1 MAMDWDKLRVFH
13 AVALSK
19 SLTKAGETLNLSQ
32 SAVSRQV
39 STLEEGMRISLFQ
52 RHARG
57 LVLTEQGEILFR
69 TVSDMI
75 SKLQAT
81 EISLAE
87 SSSKPRGPFKVTV
100 PTTFGTLWLAGQ
112 MKEYTELYPEI
123 DVTLICEDRELDLT
137 QRQADAAIRF
147 HPTKHPDLVQIPL
160 MSLNN
165 SLYASNDYLRV
176 HGVPQKL
183 NDLAQHK
190 LLQFDTSVGNLPFP
204 EVNWMF
210 ALDENKSFKLAP
222 SFRVNSLLAMRTAL
236 KQGMGIAALPD
247 YLMHR
252 TRHISR
258 VLPEVAGPVTE
269 AWYVYPVELKNSKR
283 IAVFRNFITQK
294 IAESNF

>member
-1 MAMDWDKLRVFH
+1 
-13 AVALSK
+13 
-19 SLTKAGETLNLSQ
+19 
-32 SAVSRQV
+32 
-39 STLEEGMRISLFQ
+39 
-52 RHARG
+52 
-57 LVLTEQGEILFR
+57 
-69 TVSDMI
+69 MI

-123 DVTLICEDRELDLT
+123 EVTLICEDRELDLT

-183 NDLAQHK
+183 GDLAQHK

-210 ALDENKSFKLAP
+210 ALDENKSFKLEP

>member
-13 AVALSK
+13 AVALCK

-39 STLEEGMRISLFQ
+39 SALEDGMRGALYQ

-57 LVLTEQGEILFR
+57 LVLTEQGDILFR
-69 TVSDMI
+69 TVSEMI
-75 SKLQAT
+75 TKLQAT

-87 SSSKPRGPFKVTV
+87 SSAKPRGPFKVTV

-123 DVTLICEDRELDLT
+123 DVTLVCEDRELDLT

-147 HPTKHPDLVQIPL
+147 YPTKHPDLVQISL

-183 NDLAQHK
+183 SDLAQHR

-204 EVNWMF
+204 EVNWLF
-210 ALDENKSFKLAP
+210 ALAENKSFKLAP

-252 TRHISR
+252 TRHVSR